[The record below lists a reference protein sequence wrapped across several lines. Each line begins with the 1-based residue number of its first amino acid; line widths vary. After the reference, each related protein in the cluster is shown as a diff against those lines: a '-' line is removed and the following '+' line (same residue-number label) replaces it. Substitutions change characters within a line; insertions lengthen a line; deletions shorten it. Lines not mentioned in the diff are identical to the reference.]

1 MEKEQ
6 SGKRRKRRACLAL
19 CLTAALL
26 LTGII
31 PVSAAGTEKGMN
43 ASFRV
48 DGSYTVTIPKAVT
61 IYPSTD
67 FRLDGE
73 LAGTAEGCKAT
84 VAAVTNTEPGYA
96 VRVRV
101 KPECFNTAGN
111 AIPLTNK
118 TDSSQTVTTKLSVR
132 NTVTDE
138 LTELSRTNNVAAE
151 FYGLTG
157 ASNFK
162 VDGGSLYFSAP
173 DEAQQ
178 SGEYEGNITFE
189 IAYEIY

>member
-1 MEKEQ
+1 MKKNQ
-6 SGKRRKRRACLAL
+6 VGKQRRRRVCLAL
-19 CLTAALL
+19 CLTATLL
-26 LTGII
+26 FTGVI
-31 PVSAAGTEKGMN
+31 PVSAAGTENGMN
-43 ASFRV
+43 VSFKV

-73 LAGTAEGCKAT
+73 LAGTAEGGKT
-84 VAAVTNTEPGYA
+84 TIAAVTNTEPGYS

-111 AIPLTNK
+111 AISLKNK

-138 LTELSRTNNVAAE
+138 LTELSRTNNIAAE

-173 DEAQQ
+173 DEAHQ

-189 IAYEIY
+189 ISYEK